1 MKQCPNCGAQINDDS
16 HFCTECG
23 KPIPQDCI
31 CPHCGASVND
41 GDSFCQSCGKSIYE
55 SKSESPS
62 DEQIVNEEEKKS
74 GFKKYIPYIIGA
86 FVLLMIIGYCSSNES
101 DNVSSNGNIEAQ
113 VTDSVDNVSAK
124 ELTKGADYT
133 ESDIEAAIK
142 VMYDEVFGSDESFEM
157 DEKYTSSD
165 YKALDAKAAEVADGD
180 LYIDANHWIQGQDCD
195 KPSMSVFSVKKVS
208 DNKAVAKVHIKQFKD
223 SDDTTLVK
231 LILLFENGKWV
242 VDDFITIEDGGE
254 EYSEKSYLKDFIKE
268 VQSKP
273 KEDYSWLQG
282 HWVYEQGNYKG
293 HFIIQG
299 NTIIQYS
306 SMNPE
311 RYDAIYRIEGNEL
324 KARLSDGLDLNV
336 KIDFANQSIDY
347 GDGNWMHKVDN

>member
-1 MKQCPNCGAQINDDS
+1 
-16 HFCTECG
+16 
-23 KPIPQDCI
+23 
-31 CPHCGASVND
+31 
-41 GDSFCQSCGKSIYE
+41 
-55 SKSESPS
+55 
-62 DEQIVNEEEKKS
+62 
-74 GFKKYIPYIIGA
+74 
-86 FVLLMIIGYCSSNES
+86 
-101 DNVSSNGNIEAQ
+101 
-113 VTDSVDNVSAK
+113 VDNVSAK
-124 ELTKGADYT
+124 ELTKGADYN
-133 ESDIEAAIK
+133 ESDIDAAIK

-306 SMNPE
+306 SMNSE